1 MEEKLE
7 NELNLDDDDFEMK
20 DEIFYVKDEIHQDYI
35 FDLQSEKYVLLKK
48 EIIPGK
54 LYYRGLW

>member
-20 DEIFYVKDEIHQDYI
+20 DEIFYVKEEVLQDNV
-35 FDLQSEKYVLLKK
+35 FNLLSEKYVLLKK
-48 EIIPGK
+48 ENIPGK
-54 LYYRGLW
+54 F